1 MKANHNQVWA
11 KDPWSAKELITMVL
25 LSFVL
30 VPWLVEV
37 KLYALLEKWLG
48 NALYAGTLMGFVL
61 SIVYM
66 ASLYFIAL
74 YPDKAGWS
82 EVGLRSFP
90 RKYWRDILL
99 WSVAV
104 LALGTVML
112 LLMTLLGGG
121 YENSKTENLQT
132 HANVL
137 GILIAVAVGGIISPI
152 YEEILYRGFL
162 YRWFR
167 TRYGAGWAL
176 FLSSSLFTIAHIPT
190 YNTLPLNFAS
200 GLIFAWTYE
209 KTGSVIP
216 GIIVHGLTNTVG
228 VLLTVFA

>member
-1 MKANHNQVWA
+1 MKANHNQVWV
-11 KDPWSAKELITMVL
+11 KDPWSAKELMIMVF

-37 KLYALLEKWLG
+37 KLYAFLEKWLD
-48 NALYAGTLMGFVL
+48 NTLYAGTLMGVVL

-66 ASLYFIAL
+66 ASLYFVGL
-74 YPDKAGWS
+74 YPHKAGWS

-99 WSVAV
+99 WSAAV

-112 LLMTLLGGG
+112 FLMTLLGGG
-121 YENSKTENLQT
+121 YENSKTESLQT
-132 HANVL
+132 HANIL
-137 GILIAVAVGGIISPI
+137 GILIAIAVGGIISPI

-167 TRYGAGWAL
+167 TRFGAGWAL

-209 KTGSVIP
+209 KTGSVVP
-216 GIIVHGLTNTVG
+216 GIIVHALTNTIG